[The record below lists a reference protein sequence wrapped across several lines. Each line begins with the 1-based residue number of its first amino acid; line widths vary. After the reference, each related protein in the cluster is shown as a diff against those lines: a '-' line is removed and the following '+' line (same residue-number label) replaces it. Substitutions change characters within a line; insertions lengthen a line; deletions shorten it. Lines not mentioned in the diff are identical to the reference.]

1 MASLQQDGE
10 LLYHVDKEV
19 CVVDGSPL
27 LEPLSPP
34 QSIYPLKI
42 VHIRLHKL
50 LQSVAEVCYDISQQ
64 WGTDQEQT
72 LGVLVDWAWLFFLYS
87 SSSCKLTACV
97 DKVLECVTSLY
108 WWSVAIENTR
118 TQQPLLTLCFYQ
130 MFLVVTDS
138 ELKQIGYK
146 CSHWDTYEFS

>member
-1 MASLQQDGE
+1 MASLLQDWE

-64 WGTDQEQT
+64 WATDQENT
-72 LGVLVDWAWLFFLYS
+72 LGVLVDGVVFFLYS

-118 TQQPLLTLCFYQ
+118 TQQPLRTLCFYQ

>member
-64 WGTDQEQT
+64 WGTDQEKT

-118 TQQPLLTLCFYQ
+118 TQQPLRNIMLLSD
-130 MFLVVTDS
+130 V
-138 ELKQIGYK
+138 
-146 CSHWDTYEFS
+146 FSGNRLWIETNWLQVQPLRYIWV

>member
-1 MASLQQDGE
+1 MASLLQDGE

-34 QSIYPLKI
+34 QFIYPLKI

-64 WGTDQEQT
+64 WATDQENT
-72 LGVLVDWAWLFFLYS
+72 LGVLVDGVVFFCTHL
-87 SSSCKLTACV
+87 
-97 DKVLECVTSLY
+97 
-108 WWSVAIENTR
+108 
-118 TQQPLLTLCFYQ
+118 
-130 MFLVVTDS
+130 LVVNWLHVWTRYWNVLHHFIGDQLPLKIP
-138 ELKQIGYK
+138 ELSSLCEHYAFIR
-146 CSHWDTYEFS
+146 CF